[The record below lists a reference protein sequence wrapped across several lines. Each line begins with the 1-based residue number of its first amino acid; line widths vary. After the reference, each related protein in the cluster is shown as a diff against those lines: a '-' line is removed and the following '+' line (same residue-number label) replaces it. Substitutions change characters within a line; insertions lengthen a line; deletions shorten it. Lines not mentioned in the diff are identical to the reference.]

1 LGEAMGHTI
10 LPFTWQYRNEKGYF
24 ASFRRALLLA
34 EDKRTFDDLWNRA
47 EFHLPAAE
55 MASHPLPVA
64 TILVMMNLEQ
74 QKAIQR
80 LENKVKNQAQKIERL
95 EKSLKKSQAQIVLL
109 KGELEIIE
117 AEIEA
122 RLSAFREEMLAIKFP
137 EYLDAA

>member
-1 LGEAMGHTI
+1 VGHTI
-10 LPFTWQYRNEKGYF
+10 LPFTWQYRNEKNYF

-64 TILVMMNLEQ
+64 TILMMMNLEQ
-74 QKAIQR
+74 HKLIQK
-80 LENKVKNQAQKIERL
+80 LENKVASQAQLIERL
-95 EKSLKKSQAQIVLL
+95 QKSLKTSQSQILSL
-109 KGELEIIE
+109 KGELESIE
-117 AEIEA
+117 AELEA
-122 RLSAFREEMLAIKFP
+122 RLREFRDEILAIKFP